1 MLPAL
6 APILPHLAED
16 AWQNAP
22 WAVPTASV
30 FQSGWF
36 SPHEQWQAMPEPE
49 QRAFRAL
56 KLIRWTISLQLH
68 HSVICVCDVSL
79 LQPSTLLNQC
89 DPANILRAWLP
100 GSVR

>member
-1 MLPAL
+1 MLQGLLPAL

-16 AWQNAP
+16 AWQNMP

-36 SPHEQWQAMPEPE
+36 TPREQWQAMPQPE

-56 KLIRWTISLQLH
+56 KLIRWILSFQLQFACVISPY
-68 HSVICVCDVSL
+68 SSPESY
-79 LQPSTLLNQC
+79 QPL
-89 DPANILRAWLP
+89 
-100 GSVR
+100 